1 MYLDGTNLGLEF
13 VHVHLGHV
21 PIGTDVNDGAVVDL
35 GADLGH
41 KLVFLLLMKQEIKY
55 SSPTLD
61 DSSQY
66 RASHV
71 LEDLGWVDLDLECST
86 ILLEQ

>member
-1 MYLDGTNLGLEF
+1 M
-13 VHVHLGHV
+13 HLGHV
-21 PIGTDVNDGAVVDL
+21 PVGTDVNDGAVVDL

-71 LEDLGWVDLDLECST
+71 LEDLGWVDLDLGCST
-86 ILLEQ
+86 TLLGQ